1 VKNERENLRKNTKI
15 SQKDYIE
22 SNTTISVIA
31 SRKKS
36 TIDPSSND
44 GNLSFVLFD
53 IDKVAK

>member
-1 VKNERENLRKNTKI
+1 MKEKNLRKNTKI